1 MRASQSH
8 HRNLRTLTAA
18 ARLASCPH
26 MACVGGS
33 RDLRATILGGGA
45 LVFFSSSGIQK
56 AAATS
61 RALYSHKNPTNP
73 TFLL

>member
-1 MRASQSH
+1 
-8 HRNLRTLTAA
+8 
-18 ARLASCPH
+18 